1 MHKTESGPEAGLVCI
16 IDDDEMVRESTRMLV
31 QTTGLAVSTYA
42 DARGWLEDA
51 EAFSRCDCL
60 VLDVRMPGMSGLEL
74 QERLLVHHRTL
85 PIIFISGHGDV
96 PMAVRAMRHGAV
108 DFLPKPFHAQDLLDR
123 VQQSVAHYR
132 QCREQQQHRQKVLDR
147 LAQLTPREHQVLQ
160 QLLDGHQNK
169 LIAANLDIS
178 IKTVEQHRARVMEK
192 MHARTLAELFGL
204 MTVVGER
211 PAGAVE

>member
-1 MHKTESGPEAGLVCI
+1 MNESALVCI

-31 QTTGLAVSTYA
+31 QTTGLAVETYA
-42 DARGWLEDA
+42 DARSWLDDTVA
-51 EAFSRCDCL
+51 VSRCDCL
-60 VLDVRMPGMSGLEL
+60 ILDVRMPGMSGLEL

-123 VQQSVAHYR
+123 VQQSVTHYR
-132 QCREQQQHRQKVLDR
+132 QTREQQQQRQRVCER
-147 LAQLTPREHQVLQ
+147 LEQLTPREHQVLQ

-192 MHARTLAELFGL
+192 MHARTLAELFSL
-204 MTVVGER
+204 MAVAGSSGAR
-211 PAGAVE
+211 PAGGTPD